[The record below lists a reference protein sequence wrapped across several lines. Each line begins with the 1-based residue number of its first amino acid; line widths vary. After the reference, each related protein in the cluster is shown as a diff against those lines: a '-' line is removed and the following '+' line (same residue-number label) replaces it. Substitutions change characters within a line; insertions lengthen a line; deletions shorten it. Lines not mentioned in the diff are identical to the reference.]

1 MKSLL
6 LLAPIL
12 AGWASVP
19 GLDAL
24 YPELDAFYQDLHQTP
39 ELSGQEEKTSAKLAE
54 RLRRLGYQVTTGVGG
69 YGVVALLRN
78 GAGPTL
84 MLRTDM
90 DALPVQESTGLPYA
104 SKVVAKLPEG
114 STVPVMHACG
124 HDVHMTSLLGAAT
137 LLSQMKDRWS
147 GTLMLIG
154 QPAEETGTG
163 ALAMLKDGLFTKF
176 PKPNFAVSLH
186 DEADLPS
193 GQIGYTPGYALAA
206 VGRGGHG
213 AYPHTTIDPI
223 VIAARTILALQT
235 IVARENSPLDPA
247 VVTVGSIHG
256 GSKHNV
262 IPDEVKLQ
270 LTVRSYKEEVR
281 KKVLSAIERIA
292 KSEAAAANAPKEPTV
307 AVSESLG
314 ATYNDPALTKRVAS
328 ILSKA
333 MGASNVVE
341 RAPVMGAED
350 FGAYT
355 RAGVPSVQ
363 FFIGA
368 VEPEK
373 YKKAKAEGVTL
384 PSLHSSGF
392 YPDRERTLR
401 TGVTALTFVTLDIL
415 GKK

>member
-104 SKVVAKLPEG
+104 SKRTDMDALPVQE
-114 STVPVMHACG
+114 STGLPYASKAMATRPDGTTIPVMHACG

-137 LLSQMKDRWS
+137 LLAQMKDRWS

-206 VGRGGHG
+206 ASAEV
-213 AYPHTTIDPI
+213 ATEPI
-223 VIAARTILALQT
+223 RIR
-235 IVARENSPLDPA
+235 R
-247 VVTVGSIHG
+247 SIR
-256 GSKHNV
+256 
-262 IPDEVKLQ
+262 L
-270 LTVRSYKEEVR
+270 
-281 KKVLSAIERIA
+281 
-292 KSEAAAANAPKEPTV
+292 
-307 AVSESLG
+307 
-314 ATYNDPALTKRVAS
+314 
-328 ILSKA
+328 
-333 MGASNVVE
+333 
-341 RAPVMGAED
+341 
-350 FGAYT
+350 
-355 RAGVPSVQ
+355 
-363 FFIGA
+363 
-368 VEPEK
+368 
-373 YKKAKAEGVTL
+373 
-384 PSLHSSGF
+384 
-392 YPDRERTLR
+392 
-401 TGVTALTFVTLDIL
+401 
-415 GKK
+415 

>member
-1 MKSLL
+1 MEREGASTRRSPIRLMPWSLPQVWSFRSIPGTFFAGTLRTGRLACAALQRDSKRMKSML

-137 LLSQMKDRWS
+137 LLSPMKDRWS
-147 GTLMLIG
+147 GTLMLIR

-176 PKPNFAVSLH
+176 PKPTFAISLH
-186 DEADLPS
+186 DEPYLPA
-193 GQIGYTPGYALAA
+193 GQLGYTPG
-206 VGRGGHG
+206 
-213 AYPHTTIDPI
+213 
-223 VIAARTILALQT
+223 
-235 IVARENSPLDPA
+235 
-247 VVTVGSIHG
+247 
-256 GSKHNV
+256 K
-262 IPDEVKLQ
+262 
-270 LTVRSYKEEVR
+270 
-281 KKVLSAIERIA
+281 
-292 KSEAAAANAPKEPTV
+292 
-307 AVSESLG
+307 
-314 ATYNDPALTKRVAS
+314 
-328 ILSKA
+328 
-333 MGASNVVE
+333 
-341 RAPVMGAED
+341 
-350 FGAYT
+350 
-355 RAGVPSVQ
+355 
-363 FFIGA
+363 
-368 VEPEK
+368 
-373 YKKAKAEGVTL
+373 
-384 PSLHSSGF
+384 
-392 YPDRERTLR
+392 
-401 TGVTALTFVTLDIL
+401 
-415 GKK
+415 